1 MKLVDEYMSK
11 NQSEQLSNAENI
23 KKELD
28 ELAESKN
35 NIIKAIESGVFREH
49 FSDRL
54 SDIQR
59 REETLKSKLLIANQ
73 PRAFHI
79 TQKEI
84 MLLINSFQRMRKEDD
99 FVGLR
104 KLIKNFVDEIR
115 VTDDKIEVKLKIKFG
130 DVNLDSRTLIAE
142 KESLKEQYIYS
153 VPLMK
158 KA

>member
-1 MKLVDEYMSK
+1 
-11 NQSEQLSNAENI
+11 
-23 KKELD
+23 
-28 ELAESKN
+28 
-35 NIIKAIESGVFREH
+35 
-49 FSDRL
+49 
-54 SDIQR
+54 
-59 REETLKSKLLIANQ
+59 
-73 PRAFHI
+73 
-79 TQKEI
+79 
-84 MLLINSFQRMRKEDD
+84 MLLINSFQRMRKEGD

-130 DVNLDSRTLIAE
+130 DVNLDSKTLIAE